1 EHGPLPPPHTAPH
14 PLFSDPPH
22 LHVPPERD
30 PRAPVLRPPPPPLDQ
45 RAAKS
50 QRKPQ
55 NLNPDRLGDEK
66 MAELVNKDEDAD
78 DDEKRYE
85 GQHAASCA
93 SRRAS
98 ASAANTSSS
107 DDARAAPAAV
117 AARVTTCSMISAMR
131 PNVIFSSRNSCT
143 ATSLAA
149 LKRAGAVPPMRA
161 ASRPT
166 TYAGKRSGC
175 SASNVSVPAATGS
188 KRRTPWSG
196 TRSG

>member
-1 EHGPLPPPHTAPH
+1 QRL
-14 PLFSDPPH
+14 LFKRARGIDRDGRLAALQIADHALFFEPRH
-22 LHVPPERD
+22 LHVPTERD
-30 PRAPVLRPPPPPLDQ
+30 PRDPVLRLAPPPLDQ

-55 NLNPDRLGDEK
+55 DLNPDRLGDEK

-131 PNVIFSSRNSCT
+131 PN
-143 ATSLAA
+143 
-149 LKRAGAVPPMRA
+149 
-161 ASRPT
+161 
-166 TYAGKRSGC
+166 
-175 SASNVSVPAATGS
+175 
-188 KRRTPWSG
+188 
-196 TRSG
+196 